1 MKKNPLPAALAACL
15 LLSAP
20 GVFAHGLW
28 AESGEGG
35 YKIFFGEA
43 ENNLREKKDKLG
55 RFAAIRTW
63 KADGTEGKV
72 EIRDDHLF
80 AAVGTAGLVA
90 ANLDSPV
97 REPKAGMGGAAG
109 GSVKSFQYLRFA
121 EDLEAPG
128 KAAAPLFLD
137 ILPDGKGSLKFTVTK
152 GGRPLGKAQVEVL
165 APTGWSRGFESGEDG
180 KVELQAPW
188 PGLYIVKTTWKDK
201 TPGEFKG
208 KKFETA
214 SHAVTLSFV
223 KP

>member
-1 MKKNPLPAALAACL
+1 PAFGRRDPAPGLDRVRYVLSSLRQIQIQTQARPSSGRSGSRRRKQGNRSMKKNPLPAALAACL

-20 GVFAHGLW
+20 EVFAHGLW

-43 ENNLREKKDKLG
+43 GNNLREKKDKLG

-97 REPKAGMGGAAG
+97 REPKAG
-109 GSVKSFQYLRFA
+109 
-121 EDLEAPG
+121 
-128 KAAAPLFLD
+128 
-137 ILPDGKGSLKFTVTK
+137 
-152 GGRPLGKAQVEVL
+152 
-165 APTGWSRGFESGEDG
+165 
-180 KVELQAPW
+180 
-188 PGLYIVKTTWKDK
+188 
-201 TPGEFKG
+201 
-208 KKFETA
+208 
-214 SHAVTLSFV
+214 
-223 KP
+223 